1 MSVGQRKHEMVA
13 IKSFQLVRISENMRQ
28 STMRSETAIC
38 SALGGALP
46 TQAHRKISPIPRFRA
61 LHQSLKFE
69 PSPGG

>member
-1 MSVGQRKHEMVA
+1 
-13 IKSFQLVRISENMRQ
+13 
-28 STMRSETAIC
+28 MRSETAIC